1 MLWLFR
7 KICYLRDMMSN
18 AGNKANLIM
27 IIVACVIWL
36 TILVVQVLK
45 FFN

>member
-7 KICYLRDMMSN
+7 TLCYLRDMMGN
-18 AGNKANLIM
+18 AGDKANLIM

-36 TILVVQVLK
+36 AILVMQILK